1 MKQPSK
7 VYLAD
12 SPLCLCSLEEG
23 PVDLVRFPKRTVRR
37 RG

>member
-12 SPLCLCSLEEG
+12 NPVCLYSLGAG
-23 PVDLVRFPKRTVRR
+23 PVALVRFPKGTVSI